1 MYSKISSLILF
12 LNFNKLA
19 TTKFSQFQKSYKIR
33 LSITKSPVF
42 VLLNYMVIK
51 GAKKIFGITLHCYVE
66 ETPNSAC
73 IYTLS

>member
-51 GAKKIFGITLHCYVE
+51 GAKKIF
-66 ETPNSAC
+66 
-73 IYTLS
+73 